1 MTPIEEKT
9 NPGKDAVE
17 DKKSEEVPTTT
28 AESSGPNVITTADRG
43 VVQEPD
49 VEYGVYEPNEDGLAV
64 AVAVTE
70 EDDDVFI
77 PSAVEYDP
85 DAKPPLHRNRRF
97 RLYGFLA
104 FFALMACAVGATI
117 GIVLGGK
124 SDASSDVDLHPREE
138 LGIRDLVTRLVGEE
152 QVNRYNSPFK
162 KATDWM
168 IYEDPLE
175 LTPADE
181 HFVQRFIMTYFFF
194 ATTEDGP
201 WKTCNPPNTTS
212 QENSLCLFEK
222 MFSLRPIQYTK
233 EQAIR
238 WLSGAHECDWVGVQC
253 DRAKQ
258 VRSINLGKYFGNG
271 RIAFSRYTNIP
282 SSSSLYQCCMHP

>member
-1 MTPIEEKT
+1 MTPMEEKT
-9 NPGKDAVE
+9 NPGKDAMME
-17 DKKSEEVPTTT
+17 KKSEDFPPTTT
-28 AESSGPNVITTADRG
+28 ENKGPSVITTADRG

-64 AVAVTE
+64 AVAVQE

-124 SDASSDVDLHPREE
+124 SEAPEIELHPREE

-152 QVNRYNSPFK
+152 QLNRFNSPYK
-162 KATDWM
+162 KAVEWI
-168 IYEDPLE
+168 IYEDE
-175 LTPADE
+175 FQLTPEDE
-181 HFVQRFIMTYFFF
+181 HFVQRFIMAYFYF

-201 WKTCNPPNTTS
+201 WKSCNPPNVTLLHTE
-212 QENSLCLFEK
+212 QCFFQKLA
-222 MFSLRPIQYTK
+222 SLRPLLYTP
-233 EQAIR
+233 EQDVR
-238 WLSGAHECDWVGVQC
+238 WLSSTHECEWAGAQC
-253 DRAKQ
+253 DRAMQ
-258 VRSINLGKYFGNG
+258 MRSIQLGKFGRSFA
-271 RIAFSRYTNIP
+271 RIVVV
-282 SSSSLYQCCMHP
+282 

>member
-1 MTPIEEKT
+1 MEEKM
-9 NPGKDAVE
+9 NP
-17 DKKSEEVPTTT
+17 DKVDKISKVVPAPTTT
-28 AESSGPNVITTADRG
+28 TTENPGPSVVTTADRG

-64 AVAVTE
+64 AVAVAE

-124 SDASSDVDLHPREE
+124 SNTAPPEIELHPREE
-138 LGIRDLVTRLVGEE
+138 LGIRDLVTRLVGED
-152 QVNRYNSPFK
+152 QVNRYNSPYK

-168 IYEDPLE
+168 IYEDPWQ
-175 LTPADE
+175 LTPNDD
-181 HFVQRFIMTYFFF
+181 HFVQRLIMAYFFY
-194 ATTEDGP
+194 AMSEDAP
-201 WKTCNPPNTTS
+201 WKSCNPPNATLEEIPACFF
-212 QENSLCLFEK
+212 QK
-222 MFSLRPIQYTK
+222 MFALRPVRYNPT
-233 EQAIR
+233 QAIR
-238 WLSGAHECDWVGVQC
+238 WLSDTHECDWVGVDC

-258 VRSINLGKYFGNG
+258 VRSIQLGK
-271 RIAFSRYTNIP
+271 
-282 SSSSLYQCCMHP
+282 